1 MYNLKEIFK
10 IKTKGVII
18 KMEGLTQFLP
28 LIIIFAIFYFILI
41 RPQQQKQKTHKL
53 MLGSIQK
60 GDKVIT
66 IGGLYG
72 IIRDI
77 KGDVLTLEIAK
88 DVIVNTTRNAIGVK
102 REK

>member
-1 MYNLKEIFK
+1 MQAIQ
-10 IKTKGVII
+10 
-18 KMEGLTQFLP
+18 QFLP

-41 RPQQQKQKTHKL
+41 RPQQQKQKKHKS
-53 MLGSIQK
+53 MLDSLQK

-72 IIRDI
+72 IIREI

-88 DVIVNTTRNAIGVK
+88 DVVINTTRNAIGVK

>member
-1 MYNLKEIFK
+1 MQAIQ
-10 IKTKGVII
+10 
-18 KMEGLTQFLP
+18 QFLP

-41 RPQQQKQKTHKL
+41 RPQQQKQKIHKS
-53 MLGSIQK
+53 MLDSLQK

-72 IIRDI
+72 IIREI

-88 DVIVNTTRNAIGVK
+88 DVVINTTRSAIGVK

>member
-1 MYNLKEIFK
+1 MQSIQ
-10 IKTKGVII
+10 
-18 KMEGLTQFLP
+18 QFLP

-41 RPQQQKQKTHKL
+41 RPQQQKQKKHKS
-53 MLGSIQK
+53 MLDSLK
-60 GDKVIT
+60 NGDKVIT

-72 IIRDI
+72 IIREI

-88 DVIVNTTRNAIGVK
+88 DVVINTSRSAIGVK

>member
-88 DVIVNTTRNAIGVK
+88 DVIINTTRNAIGVK

>member
-1 MYNLKEIFK
+1 MQAIQ
-10 IKTKGVII
+10 
-18 KMEGLTQFLP
+18 QFLP

-41 RPQQQKQKTHKL
+41 LPQQQKQKKHKS
-53 MLGSIQK
+53 MLDSLQK

-72 IIRDI
+72 IIREI

-88 DVIVNTTRNAIGVK
+88 DVVINATRSAIGVK